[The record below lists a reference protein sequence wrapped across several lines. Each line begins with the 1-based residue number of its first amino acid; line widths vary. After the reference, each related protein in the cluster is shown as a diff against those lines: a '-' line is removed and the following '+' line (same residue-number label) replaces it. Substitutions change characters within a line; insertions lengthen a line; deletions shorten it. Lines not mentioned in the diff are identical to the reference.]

1 MDSYDFILVILI
13 IALLILIFVG
23 NWLVVGI
30 VAVFV
35 FLFAMYYVFLYYQR
49 NPDKVLYVSSKK
61 RKSKEEKK
69 LDFSSEKEKV
79 YVKNKDKK

>member
-1 MDSYDFILVILI
+1 MDSYDFILITLI
-13 IALLILIFVG
+13 IALLVLIFVG

-49 NPDKVLYVSSKK
+49 NPGKVVYISSKG

-69 LDFSSEKEKV
+69 LDFSTDKEKV

>member
-1 MDSYDFILVILI
+1 MDSYDFILIILI
-13 IALLILIFVG
+13 IALLVLIFVG

-49 NPDKVLYVSSKK
+49 NPDKVVYISSKG

-69 LDFSSEKEKV
+69 LDFSSDKEKV
-79 YVKNKDKK
+79 YVKRKDKK

>member
-1 MDSYDFILVILI
+1 MDSYDFILITLI

-35 FLFAMYYVFLYYQR
+35 FLFSMYYVFLYYQR
-49 NPDKVLYVSSKK
+49 NPDKVVYISSKG

-69 LDFSSEKEKV
+69 LYFSSDKEKV
-79 YVKNKDKK
+79 YVKKQR

>member
-1 MDSYDFILVILI
+1 MDSYDFILIILI

-23 NWLVVGI
+23 NWLIVGI

-49 NPDKVLYVSSKK
+49 NPGKIVYVSSNK

-69 LDFSSEKEKV
+69 LDFSSDKEKN
-79 YVKNKDKK
+79 YVKSKDKK

>member
-1 MDSYDFILVILI
+1 MDSYDFILITLI
-13 IALLILIFVG
+13 IALLVLIFVG

-49 NPDKVLYVSSKK
+49 RPEEIVYVTSK
-61 RKSKEEKK
+61 RTKSKEEKK
-69 LDFSSEKEKV
+69 LNFSSDKEKV
-79 YVKNKDKK
+79 YIKRRDKK

>member
-1 MDSYDFILVILI
+1 MDSYDFILITLI
-13 IALLILIFVG
+13 IALLVLIFVG

-49 NPDKVLYVSSKK
+49 NPGKVVYISSKG
-61 RKSKEEKK
+61 RKST
-69 LDFSSEKEKV
+69 DKEKV

>member
-13 IALLILIFVG
+13 IALLVVIFVG
-23 NWLVVGI
+23 NWLAAGI

-49 NPDKVLYVSSKK
+49 NESKVFLVSSKK
-61 RKSKEEKK
+61 TSEEKK
-69 LDFSSEKEKV
+69 LDFKSD
-79 YVKNKDKK
+79 KNKEYTKSSKRK

>member
-1 MDSYDFILVILI
+1 MDSYDFILITLI

-35 FLFAMYYVFLYYQR
+35 FLFSMYYVFLYYQR
-49 NPDKVLYVSSKK
+49 NPDKVVYISSKG
-61 RKSKEEKK
+61 RKSK
-69 LDFSSEKEKV
+69 
-79 YVKNKDKK
+79 

>member
-1 MDSYDFILVILI
+1 MGSYDFILVILI

-35 FLFAMYYVFLYYQR
+35 FLFAMYYVFMYYKT
-49 NPDKVLYVSSKK
+49 PDVVVTRS
-61 RKSKEEKK
+61 REEEKLK
-69 LDFSSEKEKV
+69 FSTDKNKV
-79 YVKNKDKK
+79 YVKKSKK